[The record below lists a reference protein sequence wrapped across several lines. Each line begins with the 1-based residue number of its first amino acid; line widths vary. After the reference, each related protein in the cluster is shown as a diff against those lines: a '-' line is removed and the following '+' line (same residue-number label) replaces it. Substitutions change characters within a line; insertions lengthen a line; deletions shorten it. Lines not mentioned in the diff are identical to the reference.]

1 MVKVKSDVL
10 TTAQIAL
17 AQQDVNTLSEELKA
31 TNLAILS
38 RIEGI
43 YGYPAKLSHEGGSY
57 VITIG

>member
-10 TTAQIAL
+10 TAAQIAL
-17 AQQDVNTLSEELKA
+17 AQQDVNTLSEDLKA

-43 YGYPAKLSHEGGSY
+43 YGYPTKLSHEGENC

>member
-43 YGYPAKLSHEGGSY
+43 YGYPAKLSHEGGNY